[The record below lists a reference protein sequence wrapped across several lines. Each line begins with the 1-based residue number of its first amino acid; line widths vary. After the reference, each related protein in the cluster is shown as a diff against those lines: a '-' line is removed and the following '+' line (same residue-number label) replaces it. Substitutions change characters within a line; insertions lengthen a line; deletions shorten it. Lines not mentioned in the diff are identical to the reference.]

1 MAKDDA
7 SICRRAASRLS
18 EAGKRHEGVVSMT
31 GIGRNTI
38 YAAIAKGELKAKR
51 IGSKKFVVS
60 VDEVKR
66 WLAE

>member
-1 MAKDDA
+1 M
-7 SICRRAASRLS
+7 RAVNVNEKLADRLAVTAN
-18 EAGKRHEGVVSMT
+18 EIVSMT